1 MRTFRMG
8 ISWIK
13 GELGWGRG
21 VLLGRRDGW
30 MFLEGAC
37 PALGS
42 LLGQAPGVPY
52 SRETCLPVPYQRVYV
67 HLWGASGVASLGW
80 GSSLLPCCPVV
91 PTANPD
97 CKGE

>member
-13 GELGWGRG
+13 GELGSGRG

-37 PALGS
+37 SALGS
-42 LLGQAPGVPY
+42 LLG
-52 SRETCLPVPYQRVYV
+52 
-67 HLWGASGVASLGW
+67 
-80 GSSLLPCCPVV
+80 
-91 PTANPD
+91 
-97 CKGE
+97 